1 MRYNEKKPRKRG
13 ERRTK
18 MNYHIGNMLIYQEF
32 NGASEC
38 PLCKIRNILE
48 KRLVDQ
54 YLNESVMEDSQRR
67 MVNEL
72 GFCPHHTQMLQA
84 RPNKLS
90 LALQH
95 ITRITTL
102 KSKIEVTA
110 DIKTAAEMAEKFIA
124 AGKTCV
130 ICEGVEVNMIRYY
143 KTVAE
148 MFFAE
153 SKFKD
158 ILLSTR
164 GFCFEHFGSL
174 LKYAKYARGKKK
186 DYVYTLTKL
195 ERESLNKLL
204 EDLQWFTAKHDYRN
218 ADKPWN
224 GAEDALQRSVYKLH
238 GIEAK

>member
-102 KSKIEVTA
+102 KSKIEVA
-110 DIKTAAEMAEKFIA
+110 ANIKTAAELAEKFIT

>member
-1 MRYNEKKPRKRG
+1 
-13 ERRTK
+13 

-32 NGASEC
+32 NGTNEC
-38 PLCKIRNILE
+38 PMCKIRNILE

-54 YLNESVMEDSQRR
+54 YLNESVMEDFQRR

-72 GFCPHHTQMLQA
+72 GFCAHHTEMLYS

-95 ITRITTL
+95 TTRLTAL

-110 DIKTAAEMAEKFIA
+110 DVKTADKMAEIFMHS
-124 AGKTCV
+124 GDTCV

-148 MFFAE
+148 MFYAE

-158 ILLSTR
+158 ILLSTN
-164 GFCFEHFGSL
+164 GFCLEHFGAL
-174 LKYAKYARGKKK
+174 LKYARYARGKKK
-186 DYVYTLTKL
+186 DYIYTLTKL
-195 ERESLNKLL
+195 ERDVLNKLL
-204 EDLQWFTAKHDYRN
+204 
-218 ADKPWN
+218 
-224 GAEDALQRSVYKLH
+224 
-238 GIEAK
+238 

>member
-1 MRYNEKKPRKRG
+1 
-13 ERRTK
+13 

-32 NGASEC
+32 NGTNEC
-38 PLCKIRNILE
+38 PMCKIRNILE

-54 YLNESVMEDSQRR
+54 YLNESVMEDFQRR

-72 GFCPHHTQMLQA
+72 GFCAHHTEMLYS

-95 ITRITTL
+95 TTRLTAL

-110 DIKTAAEMAEKFIA
+110 DVKTADKMAEIFMHS
-124 AGKTCV
+124 GDTCV

-148 MFFAE
+148 MFYAE

-158 ILLSTR
+158 ILLSTN
-164 GFCFEHFGSL
+164 GFCLEHFGAL
-174 LKYAKYARGKKK
+174 LKYARYARGKKK
-186 DYVYTLTKL
+186 DYIYTLTKL
-195 ERESLNKLL
+195 ERDVLNKLL
-204 EDLQWFTAKHDYRN
+204 EHLQWFAAKHDYRN

-224 GAEDALQRSVYKLH
+224 GADKAPERSIYKLH

>member
-1 MRYNEKKPRKRG
+1 
-13 ERRTK
+13 

-32 NGASEC
+32 NGSNEC

-72 GFCPHHTQMLQA
+72 GFCSHHTQMLQA

-95 ITRITTL
+95 ITRLTAL
-102 KSKIEVTA
+102 KGKIEVTA
-110 DIKTAAEMAEKFIA
+110 DLKTAEKMAPVFMDSV
-124 AGKTCV
+124 KTCV

-148 MFFAE
+148 MFCAE
-153 SKFKD
+153 SKFKE
-158 ILLSTR
+158 ILLSTK
-164 GFCFEHFGSL
+164 GFCLEHFGFL
-174 LKYAKYARGKKK
+174 LKYAKFARGKKK

-195 ERESLNKLL
+195 ERETLNKLL

>member
-1 MRYNEKKPRKRG
+1 
-13 ERRTK
+13 

-32 NGASEC
+32 NGTNEC
-38 PLCKIRNILE
+38 PMCKIRNILE

-54 YLNESVMEDSQRR
+54 YLNESVMEDFQRR

-72 GFCPHHTQMLQA
+72 GFCAHHTEMLYS
-84 RPNKLS
+84 RPNNT
-90 LALQH
+90 
-95 ITRITTL
+95 TRLTAL

-110 DIKTAAEMAEKFIA
+110 DVKTADKMAEIFMHS
-124 AGKTCV
+124 GDTCV

-148 MFFAE
+148 MFYAE

-158 ILLSTR
+158 ILLSTN
-164 GFCFEHFGSL
+164 GFCLEHFGAL
-174 LKYAKYARGKKK
+174 LKYARYARGKKK
-186 DYVYTLTKL
+186 DYIYTLTKL
-195 ERESLNKLL
+195 ERDVLNKLL
-204 EDLQWFTAKHDYRN
+204 EDLQWFAAKHDYRN

-224 GAEDALQRSVYKLH
+224 GADKAPERSIYKLH